1 MQPAEVPV
9 YDYVTCTHLAEKRRI
24 APADVVLFEGVLA
37 LHFQQLA
44 PLLNLKVYVDVDDD
58 TRLARRCVLSTC
70 AASLVRYRPPPQDPA
85 GCQRA
90 GPCGD

>member
-1 MQPAEVPV
+1 MQNMQPAEVPV
-9 YDYVTCTHLAEKRRI
+9 YDYVTCTHLKETRRI

-58 TRLARRCVLSTC
+58 TRLARRCDACSPCRAHQPATASSGTSTC
-70 AASLVRYRPPPQDPA
+70 GVAW
-85 GCQRA
+85 
-90 GPCGD
+90 

>member
-24 APADVVLFEGVLA
+24 TPADVVLFEGVLA

-58 TRLARRCVLSTC
+58 TRLARRCDNRCQPYAV
-70 AASLVRYRPPPQDPA
+70 AASILQPTTAFSAMSAR
-85 GCQRA
+85 G
-90 GPCGD
+90 GGL